1 MIKIFVPTPLRK
13 FTANQTTV
21 AVQAGTIAEAI
32 EQLAISFPELDQYLF
47 EKDRSIRKF
56 VRIFLGDEDIQSLQ
70 GILTPLKD
78 GDEINIIPAI
88 AGGLS

>member
-1 MIKIFVPTPLRK
+1 MIKVFVPTPLRK

-21 AVQAGTIAEAI
+21 TVQAGTVAEAI
-32 EQLAISFPELDQYLF
+32 EQLTFSFPELDQYLF

-70 GILTPLKD
+70 GAHTPLKA